1 MNRRAGLSGLSA
13 SIMLGALSAISCGY
27 HVGGKADL
35 MPKSIQTIAIPAFT
49 TFTMRYKLVDVLPQ
63 QIGREFIARTRFR
76 IVEDPTNA
84 DAVLT
89 GSINSAQVYPAVFD
103 PTSGKATTVQAV
115 VSLTVTLREQA
126 TGRTLYSRA
135 NFTFRQ
141 NYDVAVDPHQFFDE
155 SGPAFDRMSRDIAR
169 DVVSAIAENF

>member
-1 MNRRAGLSGLSA
+1 LSGFFPAVLLSTV
-13 SIMLGALSAISCGY
+13 STISCGY

-49 TFTMRYKLVDVLPQ
+49 TFTMRYKLVDILPQ

-76 IVEDPTNA
+76 IVENPSDA

-89 GSINSAQVYPAVFD
+89 GSINSAQVYPQVFD
-103 PTSGKATTVQAV
+103 PTSGKATTISAV
-115 VSLTVTLREQA
+115 VFITITLREQA

-135 NFTFRQ
+135 NYGFRES
-141 NYDVAVDPHQFFDE
+141 YDVAVDPHQFFDE
-155 SGPAFDRMSRDIAR
+155 SGPAFDRLSRDIAR
-169 DVVSAIAENF
+169 DVVSSIVENF